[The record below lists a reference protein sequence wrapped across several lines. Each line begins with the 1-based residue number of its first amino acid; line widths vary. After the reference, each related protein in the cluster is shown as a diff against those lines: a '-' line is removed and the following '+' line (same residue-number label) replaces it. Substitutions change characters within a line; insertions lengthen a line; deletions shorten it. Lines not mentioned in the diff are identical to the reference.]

1 MCRRHPRSRVR
12 AFVVVG
18 HFVAIEVFRIA
29 IGKVSIVAVSIGV
42 AVVFAVLGV
51 LIVLW
56 TYTRKRNGA
65 IFHRKDT
72 FCHKRGSYDIREQY
86 HRTYILTAAI
96 VWLVS

>member
-1 MCRRHPRSRVR
+1 MCRHPRSRVR

-29 IGKVSIVAVSIGV
+29 IGKVSTVAVFGV
-42 AVVFAVLGV
+42 VVVFAVIGV

-56 TYTRKRNGA
+56 TYTRKRNSA

-72 FCHKRGSYDIREQY
+72 FYHKPGSYYIREQY
-86 HRTYILTAAI
+86 HRFYILTAAI